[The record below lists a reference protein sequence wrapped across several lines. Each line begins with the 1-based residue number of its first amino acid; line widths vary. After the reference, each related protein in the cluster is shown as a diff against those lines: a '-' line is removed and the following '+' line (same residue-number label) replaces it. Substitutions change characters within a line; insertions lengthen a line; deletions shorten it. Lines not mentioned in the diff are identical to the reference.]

1 MVLCNFNLVGLK
13 GLEHRETLKLCTES
27 HWKTGYCGNTCFCL
41 LFYIFFLSFCE
52 SNSQNTPG
60 WECYCRF
67 IKVSEWSR
75 SRTAILYL
83 SRHSAM
89 CWSQT
94 RTSLLGDFSLRMLK
108 FAGMMSLNPQLAA
121 NTTFELKNAAHTFF
135 SFLFFFCSSRI
146 SKRIIQC
153 DGVLEWQNAPLN
165 FERHQ
170 GNPLWIWLRLQLQQ
184 TANNYWHQHS
194 RAKPALDIKLWSGKW
209 HYFVLSVN
217 LTVQHTPL

>member
-1 MVLCNFNLVGLK
+1 
-13 GLEHRETLKLCTES
+13 
-27 HWKTGYCGNTCFCL
+27 
-41 LFYIFFLSFCE
+41 
-52 SNSQNTPG
+52 
-60 WECYCRF
+60 
-67 IKVSEWSR
+67 
-75 SRTAILYL
+75 
-83 SRHSAM
+83 
-89 CWSQT
+89 
-94 RTSLLGDFSLRMLK
+94 MLK

-184 TANNYWHQHS
+184 TANNYWHRHS
-194 RAKPALDIKLWSGKW
+194 RAKPALDIKL
-209 HYFVLSVN
+209 
-217 LTVQHTPL
+217 